1 MPGGDILGM
10 LIPMAIMIA
19 IFYFLLIRPQSKQ
32 RKALEAKIN
41 SMRKGDKF
49 VTTGGIYGTVIG
61 VKDNIVVGK
70 ISDNVKVEINKGN
83 IANVFGK
90 DESYIESDDVDKK
103 NNKKLKDKN
112 ENEEQQEENTETD
125 EEKTNH

>member
-32 RKALEAKIN
+32 RKELESKIN
-41 SMRKGDKF
+41 NMRKGDKF

-61 VKDNIVVGK
+61 VKDNIVVGR

-83 IANVFGK
+83 IANVFGR
-90 DESYIESDDVDKK
+90 DESYIIPENNENDKK
-103 NNKKLKDKN
+103 NNKKI
-112 ENEEQQEENTETD
+112 EEEQQEQKEETTTEET
-125 EEKTNH
+125 K